1 MLQQSKLFIFI
12 TASWII
18 LTGCEEKIKTNI
30 QAPTI
35 EVGVIT
41 IQEQAIALQQELTG
55 RVKAKLVSEVRP
67 QIGGI
72 ITKQL
77 FTEGSFVNQG
87 EILYQIDSA
96 SYQAS
101 FFQAKASLESAKVD
115 AKNAKIKSQR
125 YEELLKFANSDQK
138 EVEDF
143 ESILKKIFEVI
154 DSKIIMITDEEFIE
168 KEESVFRGF
177 KAYNMA
183 LEKIKE
189 LNEFVTKKISQNK
202 ELVITET
209 YSYDQEINGEKNIPD
224 SEGERAANATKF
236 YKKASD
242 KASWVYLGDRSLLA
256 IEAYENNFVKVS
268 VPNRKEFLYV
278 KKNQFKYTRTTKFN
292 SLIEKVIVVD
302 RTNQNTQLFD
312 YVGGEFLLTHSSK
325 STTGYNNNNNSY
337 RTPRGFYI
345 VSNVKPYMMYFD
357 DAKKP
362 DETKKL
368 GRALYAVR
376 FSGGYYLHGIP
387 LKDELKGKER
397 DATRKRVEAILGSHP
412 SSHGCV
418 RNSDEDAKFIYDWTN
433 PIAIRKDYFVPTF
446 PVAVIITD

>member
-1 MLQQSKLFIFI
+1 MENKNYDLKLAGYI
-12 TASWII
+12 W
-18 LTGCEEKIKTNI
+18 
-30 QAPTI
+30 
-35 EVGVIT
+35 
-41 IQEQAIALQQELTG
+41 
-55 RVKAKLVSEVRP
+55 
-67 QIGGI
+67 
-72 ITKQL
+72 
-77 FTEGSFVNQG
+77 
-87 EILYQIDSA
+87 
-96 SYQAS
+96 
-101 FFQAKASLESAKVD
+101 
-115 AKNAKIKSQR
+115 
-125 YEELLKFANSDQK
+125 
-138 EVEDF
+138 
-143 ESILKKIFEVI
+143 SILKTQPVIVMSWGVDMDTIKPVKGGLEFHVQGFKHTGMVQIILDKGKDLFEVH
-154 DSKIIMITDEEFIE
+154 
-168 KEESVFRGF
+168 
-177 KAYNMA
+177 
-183 LEKIKE
+183 L
-189 LNEFVTKKISQNK
+189 
-202 ELVITET
+202 
-209 YSYDQEINGEKNIPD
+209 IPD

-376 FSGGYYLHGIP
+376 FSGGYYLHGILSP
-387 LKDELKGKER
+387 H
-397 DATRKRVEAILGSHP
+397 DASL
-412 SSHGCV
+412 
-418 RNSDEDAKFIYDWTN
+418 
-433 PIAIRKDYFVPTF
+433 
-446 PVAVIITD
+446 

>member
-1 MLQQSKLFIFI
+1 MRIIYMFLIITFFTFSLEDYVIIKNKTVKVYETEFDGAPVVTSSSVGQKL
-12 TASWII
+12 I
-18 LTGCEEKIKTNI
+18 LVEYNDNFAKILYRAKDGLDYVGYIKRKDVYVREVDEEK
-30 QAPTI
+30 
-35 EVGVIT
+35 
-41 IQEQAIALQQELTG
+41 
-55 RVKAKLVSEVRP
+55 
-67 QIGGI
+67 
-72 ITKQL
+72 
-77 FTEGSFVNQG
+77 
-87 EILYQIDSA
+87 
-96 SYQAS
+96 
-101 FFQAKASLESAKVD
+101 
-115 AKNAKIKSQR
+115 
-125 YEELLKFANSDQK
+125 
-138 EVEDF
+138 
-143 ESILKKIFEVI
+143 
-154 DSKIIMITDEEFIE
+154 
-168 KEESVFRGF
+168 
-177 KAYNMA
+177 A

-209 YSYDQEINGEKNIPD
+209 YSYAQEINGEKNIPD

-433 PIAIRKDYFVPTF
+433 PIAIRKDYFVPTS